1 MLSFLV
7 VDSRKKRSRSAEAGE
22 LSLTNDKE
30 YDRFMNVGRK
40 KDFICFEKIRGRN
53 INILEG
59 LELHTRV
66 FNAAEQEVI
75 VDYVYMLQE
84 MGKKGQFKGKFYC
97 LCFNYSIELENYVNF
112 CFSFFLFFSFIN
124 LLGKLSFINY

>member
-7 VDSRKKRSRSAEAGE
+7 VDSRKKRSRSAEAEE

-40 KDFICFEKIRGRN
+40 KDFKCFEKIRGRN

-84 MGKKGQFKGKFYC
+84 MGKKGQFKGKFY
-97 LCFNYSIELENYVNF
+97 
-112 CFSFFLFFSFIN
+112 
-124 LLGKLSFINY
+124 